1 MWSIVSDVPQE
12 LRHSVVTEAYRLAD
26 ELDWSALT
34 DRQRTA
40 MYDRWLDLPAIGGQL
55 TRFLTRERARVWLKD
70 GPMKEYAR
78 ARNGIGLFADFAT
91 SRLPTPGE
99 MARRLLGQRWDSIG
113 PIQEKPLRCRVT
125 NGQTDRLL
133 IWGPPPT
140 LRDLVWAGINAV
152 VDQEPTPLLI
162 VTIPF
167 GQHFGDAEKRRHANL
182 CQVAGLEVQHLVVR
196 VVKVILLGG
205 S

>member
-12 LRHSVVTEAYRLAD
+12 LRHGVVTEAYRLAD

-40 MYDRWLDLPAIGGQL
+40 LYDRWLDAPAIGGQL

-78 ARNGIGLFADFAT
+78 ARNGIGPFADFAT
-91 SRLPTPGE
+91 SRFPTPGQ
-99 MARRLLGQRWDSIG
+99 MARQLFGQSWDSID
-113 PIQEKPLRCRVT
+113 PIHEKPLRCRVT
-125 NGQTDRLL
+125 NGQKDRLL
-133 IWGPPPT
+133 IWGPPLT
-140 LRDLVWAGINAV
+140 LRDLVWAGINAM

-162 VTIPF
+162 IAIPF
-167 GQHFGDAEKRRHANL
+167 GQHFGEAEKRRHANL

-196 VVKVILLGG
+196 ATKVTSPIGR
-205 S
+205 